1 MSYTHVNTWITI
13 LLEKLNYF
21 FLNEIKITYN
31 ENNSCWKIRK
41 RFEHNPESRNWYNVF
56 GHNIWEPVSRHQ
68 SRYHCP
74 RPEPLEHAFPQWF
87 DRK

>member
-31 ENNSCWKIRK
+31 ENNSC
-41 RFEHNPESRNWYNVF
+41 
-56 GHNIWEPVSRHQ
+56 
-68 SRYHCP
+68 
-74 RPEPLEHAFPQWF
+74 
-87 DRK
+87 